1 MNKNIC
7 IIGASGGIGA
17 AMVELLTRDVSVDRV
32 YALSRREMSWNHASV
47 TAGQIDLSDE
57 HSIRTAAA
65 MIDTRLDAVIV
76 TSGIL
81 HDQDGLRP
89 EKSLRQLSA
98 ENMLK
103 VLAINTVGPALAG
116 RYFADVLKR
125 EQRSVFAALSARVG
139 SIGDNRLGG
148 WYSYRASKAALNM
161 TLKTMAIEMRRT
173 HPDMIVAGLH
183 PGTVDTSLSKPFQR
197 NVPAGKLFAAARAAR
212 QLLDVI
218 DGLEASDSGQVFDW
232 AGKRIAE

>member
-1 MNKNIC
+1 
-7 IIGASGGIGA
+7 
-17 AMVELLTRDVSVDRV
+17 MVEQLSDDASVDRIF
-32 YALSRREMSWNHASV
+32 ALSRGEVVSQHDKV
-47 TAGQIDLSDE
+47 TAGHIDLADE
-57 HSIRTAAA
+57 TSIEAAA
-65 MIDTRLDAVIV
+65 RRIEEKLDAVIV

-98 ENMLK
+98 NNMLK
-103 VLAINTVGPALAG
+103 VLTINTMGPALAG
-116 RYFADVLKR
+116 RHFAGLLKR
-125 EQRSVFAALSARVG
+125 DQRSVFAALSARVG

-161 TLKTMAIEMRRT
+161 VLKTMAIEMRRT
-173 HPDMIVAGLH
+173 HPTTIVAGLH
-183 PGTVDTSLSKPFQR
+183 PGTVDTALSKPFQR
-197 NVPAGKLFAAARAAR
+197 NVPEGKLFDRARAAR

-218 DGLEASDSGQVFDW
+218 DALDPEDSRQVFDW